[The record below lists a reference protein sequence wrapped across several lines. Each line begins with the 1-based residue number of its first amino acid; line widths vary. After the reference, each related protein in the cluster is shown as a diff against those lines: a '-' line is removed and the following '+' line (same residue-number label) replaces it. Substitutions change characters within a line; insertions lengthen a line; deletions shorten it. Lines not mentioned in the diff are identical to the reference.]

1 MKSKTLNVFLTLTIF
16 LFTGIVTQSF
26 SQDSKQLFQQGLMAE
41 NGEGNL
47 QDAISIYEKI
57 VADESAENSVKAKAQ
72 LHIGLCYEKLG
83 KTEAI
88 KAYELVLQNYQNY
101 KEEVQLASSRLSE
114 LSIEEEEKGL
124 SMINLYEKESDI
136 VKGTMLDNSSL
147 SPDGTKLVGID
158 YSVGQ
163 NVAVYDLKTREI
175 ELITKYDWITPDHGW
190 TYFPVWSPD
199 GKEVVYQYSDWV
211 GNSCELQ
218 VSNLEGNT
226 HTIYTN
232 EPNSGQ
238 IIPRQWSMDG
248 NNILAY
254 IQDSSGFYTIA
265 IVSAIDGFVT
275 PLYKTQWN
283 EKIIKG
289 DASLSPDGKFVV
301 FADGPKDNLDIFII
315 NTDGGLPSKLSSY
328 PTNEYKPL
336 WSPDGT
342 HIVFIKE
349 TKGESLL
356 YAMEM
361 TDGQPSGQP
370 LLIKEGMQNIDLV
383 NWTEDGICCVMALDL
398 HDIYTL
404 PLDPETG
411 LPTGKSKPLDFTPTG
426 SNTNPVWSHDGK
438 YLAFLLYGENPQVVI
453 KPVDGGEI
461 SYYPIH
467 APGFWELSLWDLH
480 WLPDNS
486 GLGFNIMNPMEKA
499 VAYKLDLASG
509 KWQNW
514 ILPLDGWTRTDWGPD
529 ENSLIYTDNLMYPD
543 SNTSASGLF
552 QFNLKTNETKPIFQV
567 EKEEYYVFRNLKFSR
582 DHKKIVFMMNNA
594 KIILYDFE
602 TAKGGLFVEKYYSPT
617 FSPDGKKILASSKS
631 GMTIFSLEGQILN
644 EYDLKQYFSTD
655 TRISG
660 FDWSPDGKQ
669 LAFMTRNLLFETY
682 LMKNVLK

>member
-1 MKSKTLNVFLTLTIF
+1 
-16 LFTGIVTQSF
+16 
-26 SQDSKQLFQQGLMAE
+26 
-41 NGEGNL
+41 
-47 QDAISIYEKI
+47 
-57 VADESAENSVKAKAQ
+57 
-72 LHIGLCYEKLG
+72 
-83 KTEAI
+83 
-88 KAYELVLQNYQNY
+88 
-101 KEEVQLASSRLSE
+101 
-114 LSIEEEEKGL
+114 
-124 SMINLYEKESDI
+124 
-136 VKGTMLDNSSL
+136 
-147 SPDGTKLVGID
+147 
-158 YSVGQ
+158 
-163 NVAVYDLKTREI
+163 
-175 ELITKYDWITPDHGW
+175 
-190 TYFPVWSPD
+190 
-199 GKEVVYQYSDWV
+199 
-211 GNSCELQ
+211 
-218 VSNLEGNT
+218 
-226 HTIYTN
+226 
-232 EPNSGQ
+232 
-238 IIPRQWSMDG
+238 
-248 NNILAY
+248 
-254 IQDSSGFYTIA
+254 
-265 IVSAIDGFVT
+265 
-275 PLYKTQWN
+275 
-283 EKIIKG
+283 
-289 DASLSPDGKFVV
+289 
-301 FADGPKDNLDIFII
+301 
-315 NTDGGLPSKLSSY
+315 
-328 PTNEYKPL
+328 
-336 WSPDGT
+336 
-342 HIVFIKE
+342 
-349 TKGESLL
+349 
-356 YAMEM
+356 
-361 TDGQPSGQP
+361 
-370 LLIKEGMQNIDLV
+370 
-383 NWTEDGICCVMALDL
+383 MALDL

>member
-1 MKSKTLNVFLTLTIF
+1 
-16 LFTGIVTQSF
+16 
-26 SQDSKQLFQQGLMAE
+26 MAE

-57 VADESAENSVKAKAQ
+57 VADENAEISVKAKAQ

-101 KEEVQLASSRLSE
+101 KDEVQVASLRLSE
-114 LSIEEEEKGL
+114 LRIEEEDEGL
-124 SMINLYEKESDI
+124 TMINLYAKGSDI
-136 VKGTMLDNSSL
+136 AEGTMLDNSSL

-158 YSVGQ
+158 YSIGQ
-163 NVAVYDLKTREI
+163 NVAVYDLRTNQI
-175 ELITKYDWITPDHGW
+175 QLVTKYEWTNENDGW

-199 GKEVVYQYSDWV
+199 GKEVVFMYSGWTE
-211 GNSCELQ
+211 NSHEIK
-218 VSNLEGNT
+218 VSNLEGKS
-226 HTIYTN
+226 HTIFTN
-232 EPNSGQ
+232 EPNAGQ
-238 IIPRQWSMDG
+238 LIPRQWSVDG
-248 NNILAY
+248 NNILTY

-265 IVSAIDGFVT
+265 LVSATDGSVT
-275 PLYKTQWN
+275 PLYKTQWD
-283 EKIIKG
+283 EKFIKG

-315 NTDGGLPSKLSSY
+315 NTDGGSASKLSSY

-342 HIVFIKE
+342 HIVFVKE

-356 YAMEM
+356 YALEM
-361 TDGQPSGQP
+361 KEGKSSGQ
-370 LLIKEGMQNIDLV
+370 LFLIKEGMQNIDLV
-383 NWTEDGICCVMALDL
+383 NWTEGGVCCVMSLDL
-398 HDIYTL
+398 HDIHTL

-411 LPTGKSKPLDFTPTG
+411 LPTGNPEPLDYTPTG

-438 YLAFLLYGENPQVVI
+438 YLAFLSYGESPKVVI
-453 KPVDGGEI
+453 KPLDGGEI
-461 SYYPIH
+461 RYYPIL

-486 GLGFNIMNPMEKA
+486 GIGFNIMNPMDKA
-499 VAYKLDLASG
+499 VAYKLDLSSG
-509 KWQNW
+509 KWQDW

-529 ENSLIYTDNLMYPD
+529 KNSLIYTDNNM
-543 SNTSASGLF
+543 SAPGLY
-552 QFNLKTNETKPIFQV
+552 QFNLKTNETKNIFQV
-567 EKEEYYVFRNLKFSR
+567 EEAEWYVFRNLKFSR
-582 DHKKIVFMMNNA
+582 DHKKIVFFLNDA

-602 TAKGGLFVEKYYSPT
+602 TGEGGLFVEKYYAPT
-617 FSPDGKKILASSKS
+617 FSPDGKKILTSSKS
-631 GMTIFSLEGQILN
+631 GMTILSLEGKILN
-644 EYDLKQYFSTD
+644 QYDLKQHFSAG
-655 TRISG
+655 TRIGS

-669 LAFMTRNLLFETY
+669 LVFMTRNLLFETY